1 MRDNIKSEKNKKE
14 NKAALKKFVP
24 MLIVWA
30 FIGGIAGGISS
41 FVAHSDLSGS
51 VADMAWLILNIISPW
66 IIITLGVAGY
76 ISCCVINKKARQLYE
91 KAILD
96 AGENGEPDEEAIETV
111 ENKISRGMSVLSVMI
126 ILQMLFF
133 GIIMA
138 DLEYFVSSNHVL
150 MIVTVV
156 VFIVGSLVQTKQ
168 QQLMVDLEKEMNP
181 SKTGSVYDSKFR
193 DKWEESCD
201 EMEKM
206 MIYKSAYKAY
216 KSAGLACLFLWVIT
230 AILSIAFKTGP
241 LPCIAVSIIWLVM
254 TVSYC
259 REAMRLDK
267 GGKK

>member
-1 MRDNIKSEKNKKE
+1 
-14 NKAALKKFVP
+14 
-24 MLIVWA
+24 
-30 FIGGIAGGISS
+30 
-41 FVAHSDLSGS
+41 
-51 VADMAWLILNIISPW
+51 
-66 IIITLGVAGY
+66 
-76 ISCCVINKKARQLYE
+76 
-91 KAILD
+91 
-96 AGENGEPDEEAIETV
+96 
-111 ENKISRGMSVLSVMI
+111 
-126 ILQMLFF
+126 
-133 GIIMA
+133 MA